1 MLPSLHCLNTDA
13 IVQYPTYEGDEDGDQ
28 ADSALE
34 QFKETVRNL
43 EIDPHVE
50 KTCPI
55 CLIPFNEQQ
64 VFVPHCGHA
73 VCMDCARRS
82 YKPQPDN
89 APKCAVCR
97 LDLNEAEMLEVGWTQ
112 QQVDELTQ
120 INLISASRR
129 GLVDD
134 VRNLLAD
141 GADVEMEDDDGM
153 TPLMHAAYNGH
164 VEVLKLLLE
173 ADADYE
179 IPYMNGLTPLTAAV
193 MGGHYDI
200 VDELA
205 SAGVNLDLCDEN
217 GNTALELAC
226 EFYDVEM
233 VKMLIGY
240 GANMDYLDDIESS
253 PMKVVIDRPDDGE
266 EDIAQRL
273 EILELLINPPNDYL
287 DNMVNGIDVN
297 LRYGT
302 NDGKTVLMMA
312 AEGGNVEIVTMLLN
326 NGADIDITDDH
337 GKTALTWAEEKGNQ
351 EVAELIRAK
360 AQG

>member
-34 QFKETVRNL
+34 QFTETVRNL

-50 KTCPI
+50 KRCPI
-55 CLIPFNEQQ
+55 CLMPFNEQQ
-64 VFVPHCGHA
+64 VFVSHCGHA
-73 VCMDCARRS
+73 VCMDCATQAYRPS
-82 YKPQPDN
+82 PDN
-89 APKCAVCR
+89 APTCAVCR

-120 INLISASRR
+120 INLISASRL
-129 GLVDD
+129 GLVN
-134 VRNLLAD
+134 VVTTLLAD

-153 TPLMHAAYNGH
+153 RPLMHAAYNGR
-164 VEVLKLLLE
+164 VEVLQLLLE
-173 ADADYE
+173 AGANFERPDN
-179 IPYMNGLTPLTAAV
+179 NGITPLIHAV
-193 MGGHYDI
+193 TGGHRDI
-200 VDELA
+200 VDELV

-226 EFYDVEM
+226 EYYDVEM
-233 VKMLIGY
+233 VRMLIGY
-240 GANMDYLDDIESS
+240 GADIEYLDDIESS
-253 PMKVVIDRPDDGE
+253 PMKVVIDRPDDVE

-273 EILELLINPPNDYL
+273 EILGLLINPPNDYL
-287 DNMVNGIDVN
+287 GNTVNGIDVN